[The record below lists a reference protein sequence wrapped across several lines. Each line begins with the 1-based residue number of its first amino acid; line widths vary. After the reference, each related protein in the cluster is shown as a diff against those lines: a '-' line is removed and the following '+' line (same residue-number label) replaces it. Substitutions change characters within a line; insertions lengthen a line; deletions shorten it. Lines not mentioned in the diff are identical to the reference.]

1 MSITSKVVNKNKAI
15 MLLNKDKLSNSE
27 LNQLAISLGF
37 KNSLEYQNII
47 FQQYI
52 LLKELVNDY
61 NLKNQKKDFINKI
74 ILESPIIKDQKKEIM
89 FFRSNCERIRRNCL
103 LEVAATAAGMHIAC
117 AALADWTGVGVP
129 ICHGAAII
137 YQLAAGDN
145 CNANAED
152 CVG

>member
-15 MLLNKDKLSNSE
+15 MLLNKDKLSDSE

-61 NLKNQKKDFINKI
+61 N
-74 ILESPIIKDQKKEIM
+74 
-89 FFRSNCERIRRNCL
+89 
-103 LEVAATAAGMHIAC
+103 
-117 AALADWTGVGVP
+117 
-129 ICHGAAII
+129 
-137 YQLAAGDN
+137 
-145 CNANAED
+145 
-152 CVG
+152 